1 VSRTDQ
7 AFADFYAVYLAHHR
21 HPLNRALHL
30 SAKLLAA
37 GSLLG
42 AAGLRSFLLLLAA
55 PILAVAPCWLGHL
68 WFEGNRP
75 VSWER
80 PSASLLGTLAG
91 WAARLRPRR
100 PAPEGPAERRQAG
113 AGPAPAPPLLR
124 REAGGGPAPELLLP
138 LRPQAGG
145 GAAAGG
151 GPAPELLLPLRPQ
164 AGGGAAAG
172 GGPAPAAGG
181 RAYYSFLADLRMCG
195 SMLVPW
201 RTGSS
206 RDASDPT

>member
-1 VSRTDQ
+1 MSRTGQ
-7 AFADFYAVYLAHHR
+7 TFAEFYAVYLADHR

-30 SAKLLAA
+30 AAKLLAA
-37 GSLLG
+37 ASLLG
-42 AAGLRSFLLLLAA
+42 AVGLRSFLLLLAA
-55 PILAVAPCWLGHL
+55 PVLAVAPCWLGHL

-91 WAARLRPRR
+91 WAGRLMRPWR
-100 PAPEGPAERRQAG
+100 PAPPPPAARRQ
-113 AGPAPAPPLLR
+113 
-124 REAGGGPAPELLLP
+124 
-138 LRPQAGG
+138 
-145 GAAAGG
+145 
-151 GPAPELLLPLRPQ
+151 
-164 AGGGAAAG
+164 AG

-201 RTGSS
+201 RTAGSP
-206 RDASDPT
+206 RDASEPT